1 MNDPV
6 NHPVHY
12 TSGKKEFLD
21 VAKDM
26 LSEEEFI
33 GAIKF
38 NIFKYIFRSEFK
50 NGVEDLLKAE
60 FYLKYLIKLKKG
72 E

>member
-6 NHPVHY
+6 NHPAHY
-12 TSGKKEFLD
+12 TSGEKEFLD

-33 GAIKF
+33 GGIKF
-38 NIFKYIFRSEFK
+38 NIFKYI
-50 NGVEDLLKAE
+50 
-60 FYLKYLIKLKKG
+60 
-72 E
+72 